1 MMDRNPLQGSVVP
14 FARRWH
20 VIHEIDLIRLLQEH
34 RRRLLLCRQAE
45 AMADGLPDRP
55 EGAAMTLFLKALE
68 TLVTR
73 GERTDGAYLEAMLSN
88 GHDDPLI
95 DTLLD
100 HVRHRH
106 EADAAAA
113 RELVA
118 AFAEAD
124 AFAAPETLGHMLR
137 SFFTGCR
144 RAVDFEQLVI
154 IALAGHRLTPEA
166 RGLLVDALAESL
178 AN

>member
-1 MMDRNPLQGSVVP
+1 MDRNPFQGSVVP

-20 VIHEIDLIRLLQEH
+20 SIQEIDLIRLLQEH
-34 RRRLLLCRQAE
+34 RRRLALCGQAE
-45 AMADGLPDRP
+45 AMADALPDRP
-55 EGAAMTLFLKALE
+55 VAATMTLFLQALE
-68 TLVTR
+68 TLVMR
-73 GERTDGAYLEAMLSN
+73 GEQADGVYLEAMLSN
-88 GHDDPLI
+88 GRADLLTA
-95 DTLLD
+95 TLLD

-144 RAVDFEQLVI
+144 RAVDFEQLAI
-154 IALAGHRLTPEA
+154 IALAGQRLTPQA

-178 AN
+178 AA

>member
-1 MMDRNPLQGSVVP
+1 MDRNPLQGSVVS

-20 VIHEIDLIRLLQEH
+20 VIQEIDLIRLVQEH
-34 RRRLLLCRQAE
+34 RRRLALCGQAE
-45 AMADGLPDRP
+45 AMADALPDRP
-55 EGAAMTLFLKALE
+55 DAATMTLFLQALE
-68 TLVTR
+68 AMVTR
-73 GERTDGAYLEAMLSN
+73 GAQADGVYLEAMLSN
-88 GHDDPLI
+88 GRADPLT

-113 RELVA
+113 REMVA
-118 AFAEAD
+118 AFDEAD

-144 RAVDFEQLVI
+144 RAVDFEQLAI

-178 AN
+178 AA

>member
-1 MMDRNPLQGSVVP
+1 MDRNPLQGSVVP

-20 VIHEIDLIRLLQEH
+20 VIQEIDLIGLMQEH
-34 RRRLLLCRQAE
+34 RNRLALCGQAE
-45 AMADGLPDRP
+45 AMADALPDRP
-55 EGAAMTLFLKALE
+55 DGPTMTLFLQALE

-73 GERTDGAYLEAMLSN
+73 GEQADGMYLEAMLSN
-88 GHDDPLI
+88 GRADALTGI
-95 DTLLD
+95 LLD

-106 EADAAAA
+106 GTDAAAA

-118 AFAEAD
+118 AFAETD

-137 SFFTGCR
+137 SFFAGCR
-144 RAVDFEQLVI
+144 CAVDFEQLAI

-178 AN
+178 AA